1 MLTCAY
7 TPALLLTA
15 ACWTVG
21 AFRRPPRSP
30 SSVGLPPLTVCGS
43 PAPLVASHW
52 DATAFRSVLLLARRE
67 VLLSVALSPAVGA
80 CVFRRVGGWG
90 RFAPFGVASL
100 RVASLR
106 SVSLS
111 SLCGVGIVLPPFGQ
125 EKNYDGGAYLSAVL
139 PLGWLLRFTPYYSLS
154 KKLSSPIDKTRLRV

>member
-100 RVASLR
+100 RVPFVALR
-106 SVSLS
+106 RWDCPS
-111 SLCGVGIVLPPFGQ
+111 SFRAGEKLRRRGIPFG
-125 EKNYDGGAYLSAVL
+125 SASA
-139 PLGWLLRFTPYYSLS
+139 WLAPAFYSILQPRKKIVKPY
-154 KKLSSPIDKTRLRV
+154 